1 MLRTL
6 RYFHLNP
13 FAYRLSKKIKRG
25 TPWNYGLSSSSS
37 HSHLKGSW
45 HPERTPSRPGALV
58 APQGAPLIR
67 RLRTASS
74 LMQTAPYTEFSYMST
89 TRSIRDRTHLL
100 RLAYRLC
107 YRLIRVHLTVMD
119 RVTVQEAAQRLGISQ
134 DAVRQRIRRGSMKHD
149 KDDKGPVYEY
159 LNPTNTRPTPVH
171 DAPRGTLY
179 DASRSN
185 ELVTE
190 LRNRIQF
197 LETELADRKDH
208 IIAALTQR
216 IPELEPAPEPREY
229 SERPAEHVDR
239 SAASTNESR
248 RPQWAFLLGE
258 LVSASRRVR
267 GRVRRG

>member
-1 MLRTL
+1 
-6 RYFHLNP
+6 
-13 FAYRLSKKIKRG
+13 
-25 TPWNYGLSSSSS
+25 
-37 HSHLKGSW
+37 
-45 HPERTPSRPGALV
+45 
-58 APQGAPLIR
+58 
-67 RLRTASS
+67 
-74 LMQTAPYTEFSYMST
+74 
-89 TRSIRDRTHLL
+89 
-100 RLAYRLC
+100 
-107 YRLIRVHLTVMD
+107 MD

-134 DAVRQRIRRGSMKHD
+134 DAVRQRIRRGSMRHD
-149 KDDKGPVYEY
+149 KDDKGRVYAY
-159 LNPTNTRPTPVH
+159 LNPTDTRPTPVH
-171 DAPRGTLY
+171 

-197 LETELADRKDH
+197 LETELADRKEESRRKDH

-239 SAASTNESR
+239 GTTSTTESR

>member
-1 MLRTL
+1 
-6 RYFHLNP
+6 
-13 FAYRLSKKIKRG
+13 
-25 TPWNYGLSSSSS
+25 
-37 HSHLKGSW
+37 
-45 HPERTPSRPGALV
+45 
-58 APQGAPLIR
+58 
-67 RLRTASS
+67 
-74 LMQTAPYTEFSYMST
+74 
-89 TRSIRDRTHLL
+89 
-100 RLAYRLC
+100 
-107 YRLIRVHLTVMD
+107 MD

-134 DAVRQRIRRGSMKHD
+134 DAVRQRIRRGSMRHD
-149 KDDKGPVYEY
+149 KDDKGRVYAY
-159 LNPTNTRPTPVH
+159 LNPTDTRPTPVH
-171 DAPRGTLY
+171 DAPRDTVY

-197 LETELADRKDH
+197 LETELADRKEESRRKDH

-239 SAASTNESR
+239 GTTSTTESR